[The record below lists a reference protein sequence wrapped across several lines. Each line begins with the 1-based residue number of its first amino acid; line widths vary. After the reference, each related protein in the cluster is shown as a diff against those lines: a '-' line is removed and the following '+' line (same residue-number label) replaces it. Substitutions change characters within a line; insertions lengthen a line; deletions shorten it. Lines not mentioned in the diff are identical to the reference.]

1 MERAM
6 MERERPQKRKKQQQ
20 RRPEAWLGKP
30 VRLEFISGSSTE
42 YVVGLLDEVNDRG
55 IVLSADLHVGHPA
68 QALFYPWSAVVQLSE
83 AQGR

>member
-6 MERERPQKRKKQQQ
+6 MERERPGKNQQ
-20 RRPEAWLGKP
+20 RPEAWIDRP

-42 YVVGLLDEVNDRG
+42 YVVGVLDEVNERG

-83 AQGR
+83 APDS